1 MVKRQHYVPR
11 FYLKYFGE
19 KDKVNYFDKTQH
31 KTITNI
37 HVDNVA
43 QQKYFY
49 DFSEEFL
56 ELQKKSANKSTNKE
70 FFDKQFLEVYF
81 SELEDGFAKAFR
93 SINEKINAEA
103 DLLNSDIN
111 TLLDTREKIA
121 IAFFIVLQSIRT
133 PHHRELNNNFFNVS
147 SVLDNIMPDQNERL
161 LMSLASGILDRVS
174 GYLLSDRFD
183 WYLAV
188 IGEGEDED
196 ANQEP
201 VKWELRLMDE
211 VIVRDEFLLSDNP
224 VVIIN
229 HVKEKPMEHWKEFC
243 LPISPKHL
251 LIIREKGNPHEEPNN
266 SIFVP
271 NRSLT
276 KFYNDFQIRCAT
288 RKIIYK
294 NKTNAKKLSAYFKC
308 FPKEKTHI
316 SGKLIKYIWDKKEK
330 E

>member
-31 KTITNI
+31 KSITNI

-49 DFSEEFL
+49 AFSEEFL
-56 ELQKKSANKSTNKE
+56 ELQKKSANKSTNKK

-111 TLLDTREKIA
+111 TLLDAREKVA
-121 IAFFIVLQSIRT
+121 IAFFIALQSIRT
-133 PHHRELNNNFFNVS
+133 PNYRELSNKFFNVS
-147 SVLDNIMPDQNERL
+147 SVLENLMPDPNERL
-161 LMSLASGILDRVS
+161 LLSLASGILDRVS

-188 IGEGEDED
+188 IGQDKD
-196 ANQEP
+196 VNQEP

-211 VIVRDEFLLSDNP
+211 VIVHDEFLLSDNP
-224 VVIIN
+224 VVNIKHFKKKSI
-229 HVKEKPMEHWKEFC
+229 EQWKEFC

-251 LIIREKGNPHEEPNN
+251 LIIREKGNPHEYPNN

-288 RKIIYK
+288 RKVIYK
-294 NKTNAKKLSAYFKC
+294 NKTNSKKLSAFFKC
-308 FPKEKTHI
+308 FSKEETHI
-316 SGKLIKYIWDKKEK
+316 SGMLIKHTWD
-330 E
+330 